1 MQQLLTTLVKSHDLH
16 AKWLNSLSFLE
27 NAGARKISASEDT
40 YAVSYLQL
48 KHAAE
53 EHRHAYY
60 LKKQLKKLPIPFP
73 ETYEW
78 QTLIAPVSTQQ
89 YLKKLDVLCGRY
101 LKTALGLQGTELR
114 YAAYLLVT
122 YAIELRA
129 DDLYPIYQEVL
140 DANDSKIMVKSI
152 IIEEQ
157 GHLEEMISQL
167 DSYLK
172 DWKLHACEIIKMEEM
187 LFDDWI
193 ESIKREVGE
202 NE

>member
-1 MQQLLTTLVKSHDLH
+1 MKQLLSTLVESDVLH
-16 AKWLNSLSFLE
+16 GKWLNSLSFLE
-27 NAGARKISASEDT
+27 NAGARKISASEDS

-60 LKKQLKKLPIPFP
+60 LKKQLRKLSIPFP
-73 ETYEW
+73 DSYQMEY
-78 QTLIAPVSTQQ
+78 LLAPISTQQ
-89 YLKKLDVLCGRY
+89 YLKRLDIFCVRY
-101 LKTALGLQGTELR
+101 LKRELDLQGADLK

-129 DDLYPIYQEVL
+129 DILYPIYQEVL
-140 DANDSKIMVKSI
+140 DAFKSRVLVKAI

-167 DSYLK
+167 DSYLE
-172 DWKLHACEIIKMEEM
+172 DWKTHADFIIKIEGK
-187 LFDDWI
+187 LFNDWI
-193 ESIKREVGE
+193 KAIKQEVSESE
-202 NE
+202 

>member
-1 MQQLLTTLVKSHDLH
+1 MQQLLTTLVKTHELH

-78 QTLIAPVSTQQ
+78 NTLIAPVSTQQ

-101 LKTALGLQGTELR
+101 LKTVLGLEGRELR

-129 DDLYPIYQEVL
+129 DVLYPIYQEVL
-140 DANDSKIMVKSI
+140 DANESKIMVKSI
-152 IIEEQ
+152 ILEEQ

-172 DWKLHACEIIKMEEM
+172 DWNEHAYEIIKMEEM
-187 LFDDWI
+187 LFDEWI
-193 ESIKREVGE
+193 ESIKGE
-202 NE
+202 IVQHE